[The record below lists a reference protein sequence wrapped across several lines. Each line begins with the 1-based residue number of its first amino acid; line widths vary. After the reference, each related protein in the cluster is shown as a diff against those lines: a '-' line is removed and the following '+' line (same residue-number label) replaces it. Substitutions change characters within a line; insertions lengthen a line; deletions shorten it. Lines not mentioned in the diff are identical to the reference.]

1 MMSETFFYEFST
13 LCWLVFTS
21 NFAMLLS
28 PFSEASWGSR
38 LWIEQK
44 RIIIIVRQSMGSSR
58 RSIISHLRNP
68 GGLLSPIE
76 PSLFAKT
83 ALNISKKL
91 THRWTVSHWCTP
103 GLRDQIDSYR
113 HLLQKSVY
121 INKKPKRPYFF
132 AILKNT
138 ELWFWIFNQVYRL
151 VLLMLR
157 FRA

>member
-1 MMSETFFYEFST
+1 MSHFNFGIFNFPGFQNSPKSMILGIFNELCPLKTQLLASLAMMSETFFYDFST
-13 LCWLVFTS
+13 LCWLVFPS

-38 LWIEQK
+38 LGIEQK

-68 GGLLSPIE
+68 GGLLSSIE

-113 HLLQKSVY
+113 HL
-121 INKKPKRPYFF
+121 
-132 AILKNT
+132 
-138 ELWFWIFNQVYRL
+138 
-151 VLLMLR
+151 
-157 FRA
+157 